1 MADPGRTAD
10 SFSPPHL
17 ARGPQVGYHRALWD
31 PVIPRSSRRSLI
43 VAEKKAATAAKAA
56 KKTYRKARG
65 GGKVSC
71 SEASCKRPY
80 RAKGYCFFHYAKWR
94 RGELHP
100 ETHRYKLC
108 SKEDCKKPR
117 AVGSLCEQ
125 HHKEWL
131 GRGKSEA
138 APAPAAAAAPAAPTT
153 PAAPPA
159 PAAPAAS

>member
-1 MADPGRTAD
+1 
-10 SFSPPHL
+10 
-17 ARGPQVGYHRALWD
+17 
-31 PVIPRSSRRSLI
+31 

-56 KKTYRKARG
+56 KKRTYRKPRG
-65 GGKVSC
+65 GGKLSC
-71 SEASCKRPY
+71 SEAKCKRPY

-108 SKEDCKKPR
+108 SHEECKKPR

-131 GRGKSEA
+131 ARGKSEA
-138 APAPAAAAAPAAPTT
+138 PPAPAPAPAAAAPATPAT
-153 PAAPPA
+153 PAA
-159 PAAPAAS
+159 S